1 VEGVRDYREKWKC
14 ISRNKVREFITEISI
29 LCIKYLLEKQMSLKM
44 SSVKEVEGKF

>member
-14 ISRNKVREFITEISI
+14 MSRNNVRKFVTEISI
-29 LCIKYLLEKQMSLKM
+29 LYIKYLLGKQMPLKM